1 VLIFFAIEKIEN
13 RLDEHVNTTAGSHT
27 GEKMCRVLTRFGMLV
42 TLTKTSDIIQ
52 ADKANEQKTYSK
64 IQKSRSS

>member
-13 RLDEHVNTTAGSHT
+13 RLDEHVNTTAGNHT
-27 GEKMCRVLTRFGMLV
+27 GEKMCRVLFRFGMLV